1 MPFISIS
8 KPSEIKSKATEKK
21 VIEFLSDGFKTHE
34 ILLHMK
40 FIVSEKVFLKI
51 TDEFRQVKNKIRLNL
66 ID

>member
-21 VIEFLSDGFKTHE
+21 VIEFLSDGFKTYE

-40 FIVSEKVFLKI
+40 FVVSEKGFLQI
-51 TDEFRQVKNKIRLNL
+51 TDEFRKIKNQIRLNL